1 MDSPTPPTTSPEAPA
16 SPEPSPTVRRFR
28 RLTRRQWVWTAL
40 FAVALAVLVF
50 LLVLIGVGYLRL
62 PSTSSTGAQV
72 TVTAV
77 DWTIEQGTNGHGI
90 GWFGKSQFNY
100 TGATG
105 WFPPTFAAG
114 SELQVSW
121 SISNFDT
128 VNHTVYTVTAG
139 APFSV
144 ARTLPVLPMNVNVG
158 DDGNTL
164 GVWVTTSSS
173 TSGSYVLDLTVD
185 ALSGS

>member
-1 MDSPTPPTTSPEAPA
+1 VTMPNNATSVPAASP
-16 SPEPSPTVRRFR
+16 SPEPGPRRFR

-50 LLVLIGVGYLRL
+50 LLVLVGVGYLRL
-62 PSTSSTGAQV
+62 PSSSSSKPSV

-77 DWTIEQGTNGHGI
+77 DWTVEQGTNGHGV
-90 GWFGKSQFNY
+90 GWFGKNQFNY

-114 SELQVSW
+114 SQLQVSW
-121 SISNFDT
+121 SISNFDN
-128 VNHTVYTVTAG
+128 VNHTIYSVSVG
-139 APFSV
+139 APFSLDH
-144 ARTLPVLPMNVNVG
+144 TLPVLPMTVFVG

-164 GVWVTTSSS
+164 GIWVTTSSS
-173 TSGSYVLDLTVD
+173 TSGSYVLDITVD
-185 ALSGS
+185 ALSAG